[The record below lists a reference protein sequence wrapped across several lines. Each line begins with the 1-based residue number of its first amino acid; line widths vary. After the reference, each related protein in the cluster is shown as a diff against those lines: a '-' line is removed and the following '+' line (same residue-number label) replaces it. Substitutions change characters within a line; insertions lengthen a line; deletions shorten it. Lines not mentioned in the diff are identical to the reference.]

1 MRPEADAG
9 HGCSVRQHAMVAWID
24 IDVDEAAHAGCG
36 AKSVIATS
44 GTSAIKAGPRPLGV
58 LSKRLI

>member
-1 MRPEADAG
+1 
-9 HGCSVRQHAMVAWID
+9 MVAWID